1 MSTIHATLQPDPDG
15 TLHLPLP
22 PELRQGPVHVTA
34 VIESALAM
42 PLQADDRLKGF
53 GCLRGKILM
62 SPDFD
67 EPLADFREYME

>member
-1 MSTIHATLQPDPDG
+1 MNTIKTILDVQPDG

-22 PELRQGPVHVTA
+22 PELQGGKVYVEARLTSA
-34 VIESALAM
+34 VIPGNGVRFGL
-42 PLQADDRLKGF
+42 LQDLPGPF
-53 GCLRGKILM
+53 WI